1 MSAPTRPRVTLVSAV
16 HDQSSRLRTFIADV
30 EALDLPAGELQVV
43 MVDGGSSDDS
53 LAQLRAWE
61 SRSPELVSVVAL
73 QDASIGAARNAGL
86 EQARGEWVS
95 FPRPCDGFDPDYLT
109 RVTVFGDQ
117 HPESVLIATNRQIAD
132 DGGAN
137 LTNNHP
143 LRMFHR
149 GDRVLEIER
158 LPEVIVGDPTSTFF
172 RTDEVTRLGV
182 EFDDLRS
189 AAPDAFAFAWR
200 LMLRSGR
207 THAGVLR
214 SARYHQKR
222 GVLISGRPA
231 SMAHPSGADPT
242 LEMLRRSY
250 LDVLDEAGR
259 TGDGSVPEWL
269 QQQMVYGLAHF
280 FNTNDSRPPVGV
292 PIDAGD
298 REVFHEL
305 IGAIVGQMDVDAVI
319 PYSMGRIR
327 RLARYALQHG
337 YRSARWVEPFVLMD
351 HLDDEQRLVRMTYH
365 YTGEAPHEEFRSNGE
380 RVEPV
385 HAKTRTLWFTG
396 RHLMSQRVAWVPFRG
411 LMETRL
417 DGRPVDLEFEYPSFP
432 RKRTTQG
439 IAGWFLRPDTSRI
452 LDPARRATPPVAHSR
467 EGRKAQR
474 LAGRARYRRKYADAW
489 VLMDRLHDASDNA
502 EAMFKHL
509 RREEPGV
516 NAWFVLE
523 QGSPHWERLVREG
536 YQDRMVA
543 HGTTEWRVLM
553 MHCRHLLSS
562 HADLA
567 VTAPEEIKEIRHLD
581 WRFTFLQ
588 HGVIMFDLS
597 NWLNAK
603 RLDTLV
609 TSTAGEYHSIA
620 GDESQYTVTTREVA
634 LTGMPRWDKLLEMSR
649 GYQGAAR
656 DLILVA
662 PTWRKWL
669 LPPIVPGSQK
679 RPLDLSALETDF
691 FRSWKAFLTDER
703 LERLADEHGLS
714 VGFIPHPN
722 LQPLL
727 GHLDLPAHVQA
738 LTYADNNIQELIS
751 RARLMV
757 TDYSSIAFDAAYTNR
772 PVCYFQFDTEQ
783 MLEGSHVG
791 SRGYFEF
798 DQDGF
803 GPVAHTVDDVI
814 RDVRRV
820 IEAGPDPMPEYAARM
835 ESTFLNRDGGCC
847 ARVVEAVRRSARP
860 ADTGPV
866 TPTPAPSR
874 AWR

>member
-1 MSAPTRPRVTLVSAV
+1 MSTTSRPRVTLVSAV
-16 HDQSSRLRTFIADV
+16 HDDAARLAPFIAGV
-30 EALDLPAGELQVV
+30 EALDLSAAEVQVV

-53 LAQLRAWE
+53 LAQLRAWA
-61 SRSPELVSVVAL
+61 SRSPQLVSVVAL
-73 QDASIGAARNAGL
+73 QDATVGAARNAGL
-86 EQARGEWVS
+86 AQARGEWVS
-95 FPRPCDGFDPDYLT
+95 FPRPCDSFDADYLT
-109 RVTVFGDQ
+109 RVATFADE
-117 HPESVLIATNRQIAD
+117 HPEAVLVATNRQIAD
-132 DGGAN
+132 QGGAN
-137 LTNNHP
+137 VTNTHP

-149 GDRVLEIER
+149 GDRVLELDR
-158 LPEVIVGDPTSTFF
+158 LPEIIVGDPTSTFF
-172 RTDEVTRLGV
+172 RTDEVHRHDV
-182 EFDDLRS
+182 VFDDLRS
-189 AAPDAFAFAWR
+189 AAPEPFAFAWR
-200 LMLRSGR
+200 LMLRSGN
-207 THAGVLR
+207 THAGLMR
-214 SARYHQKR
+214 TARYRQRR
-222 GVLISGRPA
+222 GVLIGGRPA
-231 SMAHPSGADPT
+231 SLAAGDQEPT

-250 LDVLDEAGR
+250 LAVLDESGACG
-259 TGDGSVPEWL
+259 GPEWL
-269 QQQMVYGLAHF
+269 QHQMVYGLAHF

-292 PIDAGD
+292 PVDAGD
-298 REVFHEL
+298 RESFHEL
-305 IGAIVGQMDVDAVI
+305 VGSILARLDVDDVI

-327 RLARYALQHG
+327 RLARYVLQFG
-337 YRSARWVEPFVLMD
+337 YRSDAWVEPFVLMD
-351 HLDDEQRLVRMTYH
+351 HLDDEQRLVRLSYH
-365 YTGEAPHEEFRSNGE
+365 YTGEPPEEEFRSNGE
-380 RVEPV
+380 RVAPV

-396 RHLMSQRVAWVPFRG
+396 RHLLSQRVAWVPFHG
-411 LMETRL
+411 LMEARL
-417 DGRPVDLEFEYPSFP
+417 GGRPADLEFEYPAFP
-432 RKRTTQG
+432 RRRTTQG
-439 IAGWFLRPDTSRI
+439 IAGWFLRPDTSRV
-452 LDPARRATPPVAHSR
+452 LDPARRATPPVAHTR

-509 RREEPGV
+509 RRDEPGI

-523 QGSPHWERLVREG
+523 EASPHWERLVREG

-543 HGTTEWRVLM
+543 HGSTEWRVLM
-553 MHCRHLLSS
+553 LHCRHLLSS

-567 VTAPEEIKEIRHLD
+567 VTAPQEIKEIRHLD

-609 TSTAGEYHSIA
+609 TSTAGEFHSIA
-620 GDESQYTVTTREVA
+620 GDQSQYTVTTREVA
-634 LTGMPRWDKLLEMSR
+634 LTGMPRWDRLLEMSR
-649 GYQGAAR
+649 GYQGSAR

-679 RPLDLSALETDF
+679 RPLDLSALESDF
-691 FRSWKAFLTDER
+691 FRSWKAFLTDQ
-703 LERLADEHGLS
+703 RLADLAGEHGLS
-714 VGFIPHPN
+714 VGFLPHPN

-727 GHLDLPAHVQA
+727 GHLGLPEHVQP
-738 LTYADNNIQELIS
+738 LTYADHDVQELIS

-757 TDYSSIAFDAAYTNR
+757 TDYSSVAFDAAYTNR

-798 DQDGF
+798 ERDGF
-803 GPVAHTVDDVI
+803 GPVAHSVDEVV

-847 ARVVEAVRRSARP
+847 ARVVEAVRRSAQP
-860 ADTGPV
+860 ADDGHV
-866 TPTPAPSR
+866 VPTPAPSR